1 MTHPRHQPKFPVST
15 VNFHPLPC
23 CPDPLPEDLDR
34 ELARLA
40 SLWAKHSARP
50 RLDAPVAQH
59 WDELIRLWSIEPSL
73 PLLVR
78 KSEQGVARGEVIRHE
93 SGREL
98 VLTDNSPASWSYML
112 AFAKA
117 RPSLKDICGY
127 LERNEIPIAMVI
139 DREMLA
145 RARYKCSK
153 VTVANPNKLG
163 WKVCH
168 RRKLALRGRGSVKHR
183 DISYLQSHFRDFL
196 APSNMF
202 LVPLALGGLG
212 ELRHFIEAVG
222 HDLYL
227 AAE

>member
-1 MTHPRHQPKFPVST
+1 MNP
-15 VNFHPLPC
+15 HPLPS

-40 SLWAKHSARP
+40 SLWGKHSARP
-50 RLDAPVAQH
+50 RLDATVARH
-59 WDELIRLWSIEPSL
+59 WDELIMSWSVEPSL

-78 KSEQGVARGEVIRHE
+78 KREQGIARGEVILHE
-93 SGREL
+93 SGRKL

-112 AFAKA
+112 AFAKTK
-117 RPSLKDICGY
+117 PSLEDIRGY
-127 LERNEIPIAMVI
+127 LERDEVPVAMVI
-139 DREMLA
+139 DRETKA

-153 VTVANPNKLG
+153 VTVANPNILG

-168 RRKLALRGRGSVKHR
+168 RRKVALLGRGTVKNRAITH
-183 DISYLQSHFRDFL
+183 LQSHFRSFL

-212 ELRHFIEAVG
+212 ELPHFIEASGDNV
-222 HDLYL
+222 
-227 AAE
+227 